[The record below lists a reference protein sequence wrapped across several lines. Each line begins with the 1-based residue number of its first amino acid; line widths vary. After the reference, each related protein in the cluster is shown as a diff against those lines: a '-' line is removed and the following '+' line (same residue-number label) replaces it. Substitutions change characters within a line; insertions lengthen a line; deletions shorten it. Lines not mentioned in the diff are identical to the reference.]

1 MVSTSLALQINIAC
15 QVCAAMEYLARNRVI
30 HRDLA
35 ARNVLLTTGPVAK
48 VADFGL
54 SRTLRDAYYVS
65 SGKKPLPVR
74 WMPLEAIMYSKFSS
88 ASDVWSFG
96 VLLWEV
102 LTKCQEI
109 PFDELDTED
118 LLVAIEKGYRL
129 QCPEGCPEDLY
140 NQVMLACWR
149 QDPHERPSFSDLLTT
164 LRAMSQE
171 LKQQPATLPYAPQLS
186 FKSRETVYK
195 NYPVRYVDGDQGP
208 RNDQRRSYEAFDTQ
222 PAQRHNSIVLNR
234 Q

>member
-1 MVSTSLALQINIAC
+1 ML
-15 QVCAAMEYLARNRVI
+15 RV
-30 HRDLA
+30 
-35 ARNVLLTTGPVAK
+35 G
-48 VADFGL
+48 
-54 SRTLRDAYYVS
+54 
-65 SGKKPLPVR
+65 
-74 WMPLEAIMYSKFSS
+74 
-88 ASDVWSFG
+88 
-96 VLLWEV
+96 
-102 LTKCQEI
+102 
-109 PFDELDTED
+109 
-118 LLVAIEKGYRL
+118 
-129 QCPEGCPEDLY
+129 
-140 NQVMLACWR
+140 
-149 QDPHERPSFSDLLTT
+149 LLTT